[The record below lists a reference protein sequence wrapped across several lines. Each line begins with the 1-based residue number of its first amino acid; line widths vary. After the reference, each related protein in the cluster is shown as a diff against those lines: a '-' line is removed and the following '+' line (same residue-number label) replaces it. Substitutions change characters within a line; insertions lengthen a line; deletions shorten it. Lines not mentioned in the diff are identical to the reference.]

1 MRTKADD
8 DRAPKKP
15 PNPELDAFR
24 AEIFK
29 VLEYYADKKHYE
41 PFQTLGGPRPA
52 GVLTEGGD
60 LARRT
65 IAKHWPDEEGR
76 EREEVEAEHAS
87 SV

>member
-1 MRTKADD
+1 MRTKADEQK
-8 DRAPKKP
+8 RKP
-15 PNPELDAFR
+15 PNPVLDAFK
-24 AEIFK
+24 AEILP

-60 LARRT
+60 LSRRT
-65 IAKHWPDEEGR
+65 IAKHWPDEGGR
-76 EREEVEAEHAS
+76 ERGKAEAEHAS